1 MSDTPYDPFAWFWQI
16 GDDDSRYWSSAAGAY
31 IETLPD
37 GAGLTRIASEAE
49 LSDVLRP
56 YGLRVPVASNED
68 VNAERERRI
77 AAGATVTVT
86 AAGAIPVQGRDVD
99 VRNLQGLGLAA
110 LARVSA
116 GDTTTMTTFRDA
128 DNVDHDLTPPQV
140 LELVQRA
147 AGVVEAI
154 ITASWAIKA
163 MDPLPADVTDDALWP
178 ST

>member
-1 MSDTPYDPFAWFWQI
+1 MWTPDPSIIVTAEQK
-16 GDDDSRYWSSAAGAY
+16 AADALAAQK
-31 IETLPD
+31 E
-37 GAGLTRIASEAE
+37 
-49 LSDVLRP
+49 V
-56 YGLRVPVASNED
+56 

-77 AAGATVTVT
+77 AEGATVTVT
-86 AAGAIPVQGRDVD
+86 GAGDIPVQGRDVD

-116 GDTTTMTTFRDA
+116 GDTATITTFRDA
-128 DNVDHDLTPPQV
+128 DNVDHELTPPQV

-163 MDPLPADVTDDALWP
+163 MDPLPGNVADDALWP
-178 ST
+178 AA

>member
-1 MSDTPYDPFAWFWQI
+1 MWKPDPSIIVTAEQK
-16 GDDDSRYWSSAAGAY
+16 AA
-31 IETLPD
+31 
-37 GAGLTRIASEAE
+37 EAAA
-49 LSDVLRP
+49 VKR
-56 YGLRVPVASNED
+56 AA

-86 AAGAIPVQGRDVD
+86 GAGDIPVQGREVD

-116 GDTTTMTTFRDA
+116 GDTVTITTFRDA
-128 DNVDHDLTPPQV
+128 GNVDHDLTPVQV

-154 ITASWAIKA
+154 IQASWAIKA
-163 MDPLPADVTDDALWP
+163 MDPLPDDVTADELWP
-178 ST
+178 AAG